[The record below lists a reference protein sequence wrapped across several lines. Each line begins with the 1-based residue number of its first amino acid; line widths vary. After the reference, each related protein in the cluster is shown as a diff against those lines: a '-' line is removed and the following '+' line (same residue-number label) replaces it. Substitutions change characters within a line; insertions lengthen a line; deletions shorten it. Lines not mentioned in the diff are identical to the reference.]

1 MNELCVRNVMYV
13 TTPC

>member
-13 TTPC
+13 TTPR